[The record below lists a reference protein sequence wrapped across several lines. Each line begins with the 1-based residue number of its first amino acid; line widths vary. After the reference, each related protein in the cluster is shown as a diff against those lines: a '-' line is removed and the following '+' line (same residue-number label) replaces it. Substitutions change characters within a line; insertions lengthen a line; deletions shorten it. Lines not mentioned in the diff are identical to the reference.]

1 MRLSAVPLLSLPMLL
16 AAADPTVTLSAGSTG
31 LDERLP
37 LVPAVLTIARSGT
50 TATALTV
57 RLRAT
62 GSASATGATGPAVP
76 DWRLVSTSATIGTV
90 TFAAEIAT
98 IPVTIPSGAA
108 TAAVQV
114 LPLWDWQIEGTESA
128 SFTIGSDPAYTV
140 GSPAGTTL
148 TILDGTPTVTLAA
161 IGGLSEAA
169 PAATASLVV
178 SLDAAIP
185 EDLEVHLA
193 FSGSATRGSDVV
205 DPGSVVL
212 VPGGLT
218 AATVSISVLDDV
230 LRESDETLVAAL
242 AGSDPIQVP
251 GRAYRFGSPASAAI
265 TVLND
270 DGPIQDV
277 VSVTGSTAINERV
290 GSTAADIVLRRSAT
304 AAGDLVVGW
313 TLADATQVLIA
324 GAPAPASGTTSFPA
338 SATTVAIPVSG
349 SPDQVVE
356 PATPVLFTITS
367 VSSADAV
374 IGSATRATITVTD
387 GSPALTLAVS
397 GTAGET
403 TGTPAILTV
412 AYAGPASPFAHPFT
426 IAYTALPSP
435 VSNGSGTWA
444 AAASGAI
451 AAGSTSAT
459 IAVTAMADGLA
470 HPGWSLRAVLTPGPG
485 STGSGTVAVAVVDDA
500 PVVTVAPVA
509 DADEDGTPG
518 GFRIALAPPAGLGG
532 VVLRFAVS
540 GSAGA
545 GTDYV
550 ALAATRAVAAGATEA
565 LIPVVPLTDALPDD
579 GETVILTVLTDLT
592 DPTYTTGATAAATI
606 RIRDRIPGLWIEA
619 AVLGIQEGA
628 AGTGFRVVRSTTVG
642 ALVVSVAITVSGA
655 TAADSADIAPL
666 SATVAIAAG
675 ATAAAI
681 PVTALDDRLPE
692 VDERLT
698 IGITAPATAAITL
711 AATAAITIVERPAE
725 AGIILVEPGREG
737 ATAAFTV
744 ALNEARTIPVV
755 LPWSLSGSADPL
767 ADLVAA
773 ATSGSI
779 TIAAGA
785 TEAKVAFTIAD
796 DVRIEAEEQL
806 VLTIAATTGIRIGGS
821 ASAAARISDATPVV
835 TVRRLADGAEPSL
848 PARFRIAYAG
858 GALPRPAT
866 VGVIATGSAVAIQ
879 TVAGTQVI
887 PAGSTGIDLLVIP
900 VDNTTV
906 ATGARVVVEIRTVDG
921 SARAAG
927 TAAAAILDDDPR
939 TFALANEPDAVVVA
953 AGSPWSHRILV
964 VGSGHTATGALIA
977 TLTAPPGGSPPP
989 AWLGIAAPVRDG
1001 GGTVAVD
1008 LSGTAAGAGPVRVRV
1023 LLTHDPDGDG
1033 DADGILAVDLI
1044 LVVVPATTGGG

>member
-1 MRLSAVPLLSLPMLL
+1 MRLSAVPLLSLSAWL
-16 AAADPTVTLSAGSTG
+16 AAADPTVTLSSGSTG

-50 TATALTV
+50 TAAELTV
-57 RLRAT
+57 QLRAT
-62 GSASATGATGPAVP
+62 GSASATGSSLP
-76 DWRLVSTSATIGTV
+76 DWRLVSTSATIGAV
-90 TFAAEIAT
+90 TFSAEIAT

-114 LPLWDWQIEGTESA
+114 LPLWDWRIEGTESA

-148 TILDGTPTVTLAA
+148 TIVDGTPTVTLEA
-161 IGGLSEAA
+161 IGGVCEAA
-169 PAATASLVV
+169 PGSTAALVV
-178 SLDAAIP
+178 RLDAAIP
-185 EDLEVHLA
+185 ADLAVELA
-193 FSGSATRGSDVV
+193 FTGTAALGSDVV
-205 DPGSVVL
+205 NPGTVVL
-212 VPGGLT
+212 VPGGFT
-218 AATVSISVLDDV
+218 AATVSISVLNDA
-230 LRESDETLVAAL
+230 LRESDETLIATL
-242 AGSDPIQVP
+242 AGSNPVQEN
-251 GRAYRFGSPASAAI
+251 GRAYRFGTPASAAI
-265 TVLND
+265 TVIND

-277 VSVTGSTAINERV
+277 ITVSGDATINERI
-290 GSTAADIVLRRSAT
+290 GATAADIVLRRSAT

-313 TLADATQVLIA
+313 TLVDAAQVLVG
-324 GAPAPASGTTSFPA
+324 GAPAAASGTTAFPA
-338 SATTVAIPVSG
+338 SATTIAIPVAG
-349 SPDQVVE
+349 RPDLVVE
-356 PATPVLFTITS
+356 PATPVVFTLTG

-374 IGSATRATITVTD
+374 LGSPVQATITVTD

-412 AYAGPASPFAHPFT
+412 AYAGPASPFDHPFT

-444 AAASGAI
+444 AAVGGAI

-459 IAVTAMADGLA
+459 IAVTALADGLA
-470 HPGWSLRAVLTPGPG
+470 HPGWSLRTVLSPGAG

-518 GFRIALAPPAGLGG
+518 GFRVALAPPAGPGG
-532 VVLRFAVS
+532 VVLRFAVT

-550 ALAATRAVAAGATEA
+550 ALAATRSVAAGATEA

-579 GETVILTVLTDLT
+579 GETVILTVLTDSV

-606 RIRDRIPGLWIEA
+606 RIRDRIPGLWIEP

-628 AGTGFRVVRSTTVG
+628 TGTGFRVVRSTTGG
-642 ALVVSVAITVSGA
+642 ALAVSVAIVGTGA
-655 TAADSADIAPL
+655 TAAGTADIAAL
-666 SATVAIAAG
+666 AATVTIAAG
-675 ATAAAI
+675 ASAAPI
-681 PVTALDDRLPE
+681 VVTGTDDRLPE

-698 IGITAPATAAITL
+698 LGISAPATAAIVV

-725 AGIILVEPGREG
+725 AGITIVESGREG
-737 ATAAFTV
+737 ATVAFTIE
-744 ALNEARTIPVV
+744 LGEARSVAAA
-755 LPWSLSGSADPL
+755 LPWTLSGSADPAL
-767 ADLVAA
+767 DLSAA
-773 ATSGSI
+773 SSNGTVTFAT
-779 TIAAGA
+779 GA
-785 TEAKVAFTIAD
+785 TEARVVFTLVD
-796 DVRIEAEEQL
+796 DLLAESEEQL
-806 VLTIAATTGIRIGGS
+806 VLTIGATTGIRIGGS
-821 ASAAARISDATPVV
+821 ASAAARIIDATPEV
-835 TVRRLADGAEPSL
+835 TVRRLADGAEPAL
-848 PARFRIAYAG
+848 PARFRIAYSG
-858 GALPRPAT
+858 TALSRPAT

-879 TVAGTQVI
+879 PVPATQVI
-887 PAGSTGIDLLVIP
+887 PAGSTGIDLLVVP

-906 ATGARVVVEIRTVDG
+906 ATGARIVVEVRTVDG

-927 TAAAAILDDDPR
+927 TAGAAVLDDDPR

-953 AGSPWSHRILV
+953 AGNVWSHRILV
-964 VGSGHTATGALIA
+964 VGSPHTATGALTA
-977 TLTAPPGGSPPP
+977 SLAAPPGGTAPPS
-989 AWLGIAAPVRDG
+989 WLGIAAPVRG
-1001 GGTVAVD
+1001 GDGTVTVD

-1023 LLTHDPDGDG
+1023 LITHDPDGDG
-1033 DADGILAVDLI
+1033 DADGTLAVDLI